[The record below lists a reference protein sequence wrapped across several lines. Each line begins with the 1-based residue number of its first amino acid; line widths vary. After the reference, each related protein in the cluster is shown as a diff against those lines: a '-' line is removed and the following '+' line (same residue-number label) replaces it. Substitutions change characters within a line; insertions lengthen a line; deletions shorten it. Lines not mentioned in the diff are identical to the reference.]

1 MVISIHTLLK
11 EVYIRNNFIDLLQ
24 INIKN
29 TFEIKDF
36 KISFKDSKI
45 YIRLIGGYP
54 YYSSYKTCDILTY
67 ILEECF
73 ERCDINYVT
82 INYSHYFNEDDIIY
96 EANLS
101 IDTDKLLDRLRIK
114 LHNNDKLLEEVF
126 NLI

>member
-1 MVISIHTLLK
+1 MEVSIHTLLK
-11 EVYIRNNFIDLLQ
+11 EVYTRNKFIDLLK
-24 INIKN
+24 INIKD
-29 TFEIKDF
+29 TFETKDF

-54 YYSSYKTCDILTY
+54 YYSSYKTCDILTS

-73 ERCDINYVT
+73 EKCDIKYVT
-82 INYSHYFNEDDIIY
+82 INYKHHFNEDDIIY

-101 IDTDKLLDRLRIK
+101 INTDKLLDRLRIK

>member
-1 MVISIHTLLK
+1 MEISIHTLLK
-11 EVYIRNNFIDLLQ
+11 EVYIRNNFIDLLK
-24 INIKN
+24 INIRN
-29 TFEIKDF
+29 TFETKDF

-45 YIRLIGGYP
+45 YIRLIKAQTR
-54 YYSSYKTCDILTY
+54 YYSYKTLDILTD

-82 INYSHYFNEDDIIY
+82 INYRCQFDKEDICY

-101 IDTDKLLDRLRIK
+101 IDTDKLLNRLRIK